1 MTNSLINIL
10 QEFKKQMTAFFDEL
24 IEQFPYKGELV
35 IMRLFIANNMPVED
49 SIQRFSEKFNSR
61 NGLVKEM
68 VKSRNSDF
76 FLKESIFDDIGE
88 TDSNGI
94 FKELWTAENVDDEDR
109 NVIWD
114 WVDSLCY
121 IVDKYDKI
129 QSVKQF

>member
-1 MTNSLINIL
+1 MTTSLINIL

-49 SIQRFSEKFNSR
+49 SIQKFSFKINSR
-61 NGLVKEM
+61 DGLIKQM
-68 VKSRNSDF
+68 VKNRNSDF
-76 FLKESIFDDIGE
+76 FLKENIFDKIGK
-88 TDSNGI
+88 TDSNNV
-94 FKELWTAENVDDEDR
+94 FRELWTAEGVDDEDR

-114 WVDSLCY
+114 WIDSLCY

-129 QSVKQF
+129 KGVAQS

>member
-76 FLKESIFDDIGE
+76 FLKE
-88 TDSNGI
+88 
-94 FKELWTAENVDDEDR
+94 
-109 NVIWD
+109 
-114 WVDSLCY
+114 
-121 IVDKYDKI
+121 
-129 QSVKQF
+129 